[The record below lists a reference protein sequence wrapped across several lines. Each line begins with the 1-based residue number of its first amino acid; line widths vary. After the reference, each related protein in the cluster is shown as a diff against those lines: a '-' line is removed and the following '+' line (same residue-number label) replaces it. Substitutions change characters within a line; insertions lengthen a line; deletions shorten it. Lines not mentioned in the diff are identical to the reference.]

1 MIVMTRRSGGPLR
14 VDTIDAKKG
23 FRFAVPTTGHAMIAR
38 GVCTS
43 AGVLDADAILHAV
56 DHSAMWPA
64 DR

>member
-1 MIVMTRRSGGPLR
+1 
-14 VDTIDAKKG
+14 
-23 FRFAVPTTGHAMIAR
+23 MIAR
-38 GVCTS
+38 GIYTS